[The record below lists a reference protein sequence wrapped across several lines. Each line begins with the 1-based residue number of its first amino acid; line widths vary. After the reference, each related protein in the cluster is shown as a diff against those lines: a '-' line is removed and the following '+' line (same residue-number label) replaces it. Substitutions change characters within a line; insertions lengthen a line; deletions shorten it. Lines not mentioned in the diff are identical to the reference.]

1 MELERERIVARLAQY
16 VNLPSGSHDLP
27 GLAAFTAQVEAD
39 MRALGF
45 EVTRHSAPGVGD
57 ALECVYGDGEDTLL
71 LLGHMDTVFPR
82 AESQPFC
89 DLGGDEVSGS
99 GVMDMKGGLLI
110 MQTAL
115 ADVLP
120 DLPKTAR
127 VVCVL
132 NADEE
137 IGSGTSS
144 ALIAAWAKKSFACLT
159 FEPMRESGA
168 LVRQRKGVI
177 SFRVRCT
184 GIRGHAGSAYLRSA
198 SAIQQLCA
206 VVGELYVLRDDA
218 RQISVNVGVISGGTA
233 ENVVCDEATALAEVR
248 FYNPAY
254 GEEVLGKLHAI
265 CEKPGVPGT
274 ATELTVNASH
284 PPFMATEKSL
294 RLLALAQEVA
304 REQGI
309 ELPAEDTGGAGDV
322 SFASLAGVAALDG
335 LGLRGFGAH
344 TTKERGMLSS
354 FAQNAKLSAALM
366 RALIDNPDAVR

>member
-16 VNLPSGSHDLP
+16 VNLPSGSYDLP
-27 GLAAFTAQVEAD
+27 GLAAFTAQVESD
-39 MRALGF
+39 MCALGF
-45 EVTRHSAPGVGD
+45 AVTRHSAPGVGD
-57 ALECVYGDGEDTLL
+57 TLECVYGDGEDTLL

-89 DLGGDEVSGS
+89 DLGGDEVTGS

-206 VVGELYVLRDDA
+206 VVGELYALRDDA

-233 ENVVCDEATALAEVR
+233 ENVVCDEASALAEVR

-265 CEKPGVPGT
+265 CEKPGLPGT

-344 TTKERGMLSS
+344 TTKERGVLSS

>member
-16 VNLPSGSHDLP
+16 VNLPSGSYDLP
-27 GLAAFTAQVEAD
+27 GLAAFTAQVESD
-39 MRALGF
+39 MCALGF
-45 EVTRHSAPGVGD
+45 AVTRHSAPGVGD
-57 ALECVYGDGEDTLL
+57 TLECVYGDGEDTLL

-89 DLGGDEVSGS
+89 DLGGDEVTGS

-168 LVRQRKGVI
+168 LVHQRKGVI

-206 VVGELYVLRDDA
+206 VISELYALRDDA

-254 GEEVLGKLHAI
+254 GEEILGKLHAI

-335 LGLRGFGAH
+335 LGLCGFGAH
-344 TTKERGMLSS
+344 TTKERGVLSS

>member
-16 VNLPSGSHDLP
+16 VNLPSGSYDLP
-27 GLAAFTAQVEAD
+27 GLAAFTAQVESD
-39 MRALGF
+39 MCALGF
-45 EVTRHSAPGVGD
+45 AVTRHSAPGVGD
-57 ALECVYGDGEDTLL
+57 TLECVYGDGEDTLL

-184 GIRGHAGSAYLRSA
+184 GIRGHAGSAYQRSA

-206 VVGELYVLRDDA
+206 VVGELYALRDDA

-344 TTKERGMLSS
+344 TTKERGVLSS